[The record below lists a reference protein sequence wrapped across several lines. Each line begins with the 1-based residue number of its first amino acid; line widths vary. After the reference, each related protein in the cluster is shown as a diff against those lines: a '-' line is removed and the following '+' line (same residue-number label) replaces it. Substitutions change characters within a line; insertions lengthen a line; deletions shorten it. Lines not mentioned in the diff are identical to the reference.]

1 MTGVSGERAACS
13 VTGVHPAIDGVNEA
27 IASDAVDAGAPA
39 LTAEPAPAER
49 RMSRSIV
56 LTSGGQAAAMATG
69 GLMAILIA
77 SRFGSS
83 GRTDGFFAAYS
94 VYGLVLLIA
103 QSTRLTVVPRL
114 IRGET
119 RYAPFNRY
127 LLGLGVLWLGCGIVF
142 VPLGGP
148 LASLL
153 TGSHVARSTARDA
166 FLVLWPAAGAQLV
179 AALGAAMLG
188 VLGRFGQAAGGYVAG
203 SLSTVVAFLVLAGP
217 LGVDAVAVALLI
229 GSVVTA
235 MPVLWGLL
243 AAGWRPQFGAARHGA
258 ARRAGLMLVGAA
270 SVAAPQLQYVIAMA
284 AAPRL
289 GAGAPTS
296 FSYGFLGTQV
306 LVSVLA
312 GSVSIVAAAPIATGW
327 DRDPASLS
335 PVVGRGFRLAV
346 LILVPV
352 IAGVALVGPA
362 VAAPVLSGFG
372 SHHVD
377 DVIGAF
383 LAMTPAILAAIA
395 TAVPLVALYALH
407 RHAEIACLAIVVAL
421 LQAGLA
427 AAAVTVGGIV
437 ELGLATS
444 VSSLTFAAGL
454 YGLLY
459 RRDALHEGAA
469 RVADLVRVGL
479 LPAACFAIPW
489 VAGARGAL
497 AFVLGLVLFSVALVV
512 TRLPARAGL
521 SGWRP

>member
-1 MTGVSGERAACS
+1 MHS
-13 VTGVHPAIDGVNEA
+13 AIDEVSEA
-27 IASDAVDAGAPA
+27 AAGDVVPAGAQP
-39 LTAEPAPAER
+39 LTPETSSAQSR
-49 RMSRSIV
+49 TLRSIV

-69 GLMAILIA
+69 GLMAIFIA
-77 SRFGSS
+77 ARFGSS

-114 IRGET
+114 IGGTT
-119 RYAPFNRY
+119 RFAPFDRY

-148 LASLL
+148 LAGIL
-153 TGSHVARSTARDA
+153 TGSDVARSTARDA

-179 AALGAAMLG
+179 TALGAAMLG
-188 VLGRFGQAAGGYVAG
+188 VLGRYGQAAAGYVAG
-203 SLSTVVAFLVLAGP
+203 SLTTVASFLVLAGP
-217 LGVDAVAVALLI
+217 LGVNAVAVALLI

-235 MPVLWGLL
+235 MPVLWGLI
-243 AAGWRPQFGAARHGA
+243 AAGWRPRFGAARQGA
-258 ARRAGLMLVGAA
+258 AQRAGLMLVGAA

-306 LVSVLA
+306 LVSVMA

-346 LILVPV
+346 VMLVPV

-372 SHHVD
+372 SNHVH
-377 DVIGAF
+377 DVIRAF
-383 LAMTPAILAAIA
+383 LAMTPSILAAIA
-395 TAVPLVALYALH
+395 TAVPLVALYAVH
-407 RHAEIACLAIVVAL
+407 RHAEIAGLAIGVAL

-427 AAAVTVGGIV
+427 AAAVAVGGIV
-437 ELGLATS
+437 ALGLAPS

-459 RRDALHEGAA
+459 RRDTLHEVAA
-469 RVADLVRVGL
+469 RVTDLLRVGVV
-479 LPAACFAIPW
+479 PAVCFALPW
-489 VAGARGAL
+489 VAGARGAV
-497 AFVLGLVLFSVALVV
+497 AFVAGLALVAVALVL
-512 TRLPARAGL
+512 TGLPDRPGL
-521 SGWRP
+521 SARRRAL